1 MLRNSKRDTKKGDKM
16 QDKWTGTYQVVSIN
30 EKGVCYLQSLQ
41 SQLLLKNGVNVA
53 RLKLYYSNH
62 CQEDEKE
69 LKVAENG
76 QDSSN
81 RCQEDEK
88 ELNVA
93 LNDQDSSNHC
103 QEDEKELK
111 VAENDQD
118 SSNRCQEDEKE
129 LNVAENDQDSSNRC
143 QEDEKELNV
152 TVNDQDSSNCAWPR
166 G

>member
-30 EKGVCYLQSLQ
+30 KKGVCHLQNLQ

-69 LKVAENG
+69 LKVAEN
-76 QDSSN
+76 
-81 RCQEDEK
+81 
-88 ELNVA
+88 
-93 LNDQDSSNHC
+93 
-103 QEDEKELK
+103 
-111 VAENDQD
+111 
-118 SSNRCQEDEKE
+118 
-129 LNVAENDQDSSNRC
+129 DQDSSNRC

-152 TVNDQDSSNCAWPR
+152 TENDQDSSNCGQEDEKELNVAENDQDR
-166 G
+166 NEQV